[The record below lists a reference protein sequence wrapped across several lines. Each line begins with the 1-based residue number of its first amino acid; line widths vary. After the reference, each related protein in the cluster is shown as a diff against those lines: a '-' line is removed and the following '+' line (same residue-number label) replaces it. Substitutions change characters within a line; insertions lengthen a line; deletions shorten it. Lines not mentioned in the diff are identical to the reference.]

1 MARGVASPSPA
12 SFPKVSFVKVSG
24 ENSTTRS
31 GVHDN
36 QQRSYGYNDF
46 SLFERPQHY
55 IRYIEPL
62 ESELAVQVEYDM
74 DEQDQEW
81 LDALNAE
88 RKKEQLDKISFEA
101 FEIVMDRLE
110 KEWFDLTKNIPKPD
124 LALPSEDST
133 CAICDDSE
141 GENTNAIVFCDGC
154 NLAVHQD
161 CYGVPYIPE
170 GQWLCRKC
178 TVSPENAVTCFLCPN
193 EGGAFKQ
200 TVHGEWVHLLC
211 AIWIPETRVANEVF
225 MEPITGVERISKQR
239 WKLKCTVCD
248 IREGACI
255 QCSKNSCFLAYHV
268 TCARKL
274 KFLMPMKAS
283 SGLEP
288 PPLQCFCEKHMPRE
302 RLEARAEALKVEA
315 ASEHSEAKSSKSA
328 RAYAKTYK
336 PGPPVVPSLILSR
349 ILQYINKIVIRKRS
363 EFVELVCRYW
373 SLKREARRGAPL
385 LKRLHLEPWTASAG
399 GRVQTDEEKVAKLD
413 LTKCLRKD
421 LADVRTLADLSRK
434 RESRKSRQA
443 QIVQEVLSEII
454 FAHEAGL
461 RMAFEN
467 IVAFDRQGFFKNTI
481 SKSQVPD
488 YFDIIQQPMWW
499 GAIDEKLDRHEY
511 WDIDTF
517 RADVNLVIENAMR
530 YNKPG
535 TLYYKA
541 AQRIKSNS
549 ASLLAELDSLKTLAP
564 LELDAY
570 DEYTQILIHGN
581 ISPIGDLEPPLAVV
595 DLLTSLDIANDLSII
610 LNSNPLQSLLAY
622 ELPEAKPPPLT
633 PAMPTPPSRKTKRER
648 KAELVK
654 KRAELRAAT
663 AAAAAALAAAR
674 PDIAASLESVDPSV
688 SDHRMAEEVSN
699 TGTAPTIA
707 TEVVLANIDPENASD
722 TEQVLGKR
730 KRTKPTPSQP
740 GPDAEGLTD
749 INPKASFAL
758 FDRGW
763 ILDPGVR
770 RGGRSRAVQL
780 PQPLPKKRPKA
791 LKTDVVEAPV
801 LENGAV
807 TLDQSMDFSPHA
819 AGPSVVS
826 GTPGDYHRTI
836 GVSHDMDNPNI
847 NIHDRTEAWS
857 LKVEEFSVFAPD
869 SSRFLLGP
877 GVIPGQG
884 AVSLPQVP
892 AHSRDTLGS
901 QHGEV
906 VSFDEQR
913 SAIPDQSSPGELDH
927 RSPKYGGEIYGE
939 QPDVQQHTEPSVL
952 MPTPESDQPTLPLSL
967 AEARLKVKLE
977 PNMTLSQDPDGKIVI
992 QELDS
997 PVTRRQKAMRK
1008 KQARS
1013 RLAAPAVNTN
1023 SELDGSDLSS
1033 LSELSE
1039 DEDGDVNQIQNQNET
1054 NTKVVQPG
1062 EVILEDGKMLEGGT
1076 LVWAK
1081 AKNFP
1086 WWAAVIFEPDDP
1098 TVPPKVLKLRPTKS
1112 KSPMGHHLVRF
1123 YDSSKSWQWLE
1134 HDQLL
1139 LLGESDEL
1147 DQSLLTT
1154 SKRQKFSSTKMRQGC
1169 RESYR
1174 QAKKEMETEDDVV
1187 VEGDMYVS
1195 SAGAAANI
1203 VADELQPAVNDDVK
1217 MAVLEKELAAP
1228 Q

>member
-12 SFPKVSFVKVSG
+12 SLPKVSFVKVSG
-24 ENSTTRS
+24 ENLTTRS

-81 LDALNAE
+81 LDALNTD
-88 RKKEQLDKISFEA
+88 RKKEQLDKISYEA

-154 NLAVHQD
+154 NLAVHQ
-161 CYGVPYIPE
+161 

-288 PPLQCFCEKHMPRE
+288 PPLQCFCEKHMSRE
-302 RLEARAEALKVEA
+302 RLEARAEALKAEA

-328 RAYAKTYK
+328 RAYARTYK

-349 ILQYINKIVIRKRS
+349 ILQYINKIVMRKRS

-385 LKRLHLEPWTASAG
+385 LRRLHLEPWTASAG
-399 GRVQTDEEKVAKLD
+399 GRVQTDEEKVGKLD

-434 RESRKSRQA
+434 RESRKLRQA
-443 QIVQEVLSEII
+443 QIVQEILSEII
-454 FAHEAGL
+454 FTHEAGL

-467 IVAFDRQGFFKNTI
+467 IVAFDRQGFFKNPI

-517 RADVNLVIENAMR
+517 RADVSLVIENAMR

-535 TLYYKA
+535 TPYYKA

-549 ASLLAELDSLKTLAP
+549 ATLLAELDNLKTLAP
-564 LELDAY
+564 LELDGH
-570 DEYTQILIHGN
+570 DEYTKILLQRN

-595 DLLTSLDIANDLSII
+595 DLLTSLDIVNDLSIV
-610 LNSNPLQSLLAY
+610 LKSNPLQSLLAY

-633 PAMPTPPSRKTKRER
+633 LALPTPPSRKTKRER

-654 KRAELRAAT
+654 RRAELRAARFDT
-663 AAAAAALAAAR
+663 EANLK
-674 PDIAASLESVDPSV
+674 PVDPSI
-688 SDHRMAEEVSN
+688 SDHRMTEEVSN
-699 TGTAPTIA
+699 TGTTQTTA

-730 KRTKPTPSQP
+730 KRIKPAPSRP
-740 GPDAEGLTD
+740 GPDAEVLTD

-758 FDRGW
+758 FDKGW
-763 ILDPGVR
+763 ILGPGVR
-770 RGGRSRAVQL
+770 RRRVVQMP
-780 PQPLPKKRPKA
+780 PQPLPKKRTKA
-791 LKTDVVEAPV
+791 SKTDAVEASV
-801 LENGAV
+801 LENGAIP
-807 TLDQSMDFSPHA
+807 LDQPMDFFPHA
-819 AGPSVVS
+819 AGPSAVP
-826 GTPGDYHRTI
+826 GTAEDYHQAI
-836 GVSHDMDNPNI
+836 GVSHDMDDPS
-847 NIHDRTEAWS
+847 IHDETEAWS
-857 LKVEEFSVFAPD
+857 LKAEEFSPFAPD
-869 SSRFLLGP
+869 SSRFLSGP

-884 AVSLPQVP
+884 VVSLPPVP
-892 AHSRDTLGS
+892 AHSLDTLS
-901 QHGEV
+901 SRHGEV
-906 VSFDEQR
+906 VSFDDQR
-913 SAIPDQSSPGELDH
+913 SAIPDQSSPRELDH
-927 RSPKYGGEIYGE
+927 QSPKSGGEICGE
-939 QPDVQQHTEPSVL
+939 QSDVQEHTEPSEPPGL
-952 MPTPESDQPTLPLSL
+952 TAAPESDQPTLPLTL
-967 AEARLKVKLE
+967 AEARLRLKLE

-997 PVTRRQKAMRK
+997 PVTRREKAMRR

-1013 RLAAPAVNTN
+1013 RLAAPTMNAN

-1039 DEDGDVNQIQNQNET
+1039 DEDGNVRVKTKTNEMKT
-1054 NTKVVQPG
+1054 RAVEPG
-1062 EVILEDGKMLEGGT
+1062 EVILEDGKMLDGGT
-1076 LVWAK
+1076 LE
-1081 AKNFP
+1081 NFP
-1086 WWAAVIFEPDDP
+1086 WWAAVIFERDDP
-1098 TVPPKVLKLRPTKS
+1098 TVPPKVLKSRPTKS

-1123 YDSSKSWQWLE
+1123 YDSSKSWQWVEL
-1134 HDQLL
+1134 DQLL

-1154 SKRQKFSSTKMRQGC
+1154 SKRQKFSSAKMRQGC
-1169 RESYR
+1169 RDSYR
-1174 QAKKEMETEDDVV
+1174 QAKMEMETEDDVA
-1187 VEGDMYVS
+1187 VEGDMHVTS
-1195 SAGAAANI
+1195 TGAATI
-1203 VADELQPAVNDDVK
+1203 VADELQLAVNDNVE
-1217 MAVLEKELAAP
+1217 MAVLEMEPTAP

>member
-12 SFPKVSFVKVSG
+12 SLPKVSFIKVTG
-24 ENSTTRS
+24 ENPTARS

-81 LDALNAE
+81 LDSLNAD
-88 RKKEQLDKISFEA
+88 RKKEQLDKISYEA

-211 AIWIPETRVANEVF
+211 AIWIPETRVANDVF

-239 WKLKCTVCD
+239 WKLKCSVCD

-302 RLEARAEALKVEA
+302 RLEARAEALKAEA

-349 ILQYINKIVIRKRS
+349 ILQYINKIVIRKRG

-385 LKRLHLEPWTASAG
+385 LRRLHLEPWTASAG

-421 LADVRTLADLSRK
+421 LVDVRTLADLSRK
-434 RESRKSRQA
+434 RESRKLRQA
-443 QIVQEVLSEII
+443 QIIQEVLSEII

-467 IVAFDRQGFFKNTI
+467 IVTFDRQGFFKNPI
-481 SKSQVPD
+481 SKLQVPD

-511 WDIDTF
+511 WDIDNF

-535 TLYYKA
+535 TPYYKA

-549 ASLLAELDSLKTLAP
+549 ATLLAELDSLKSPAP
-564 LELDAY
+564 LEFDGHDGY
-570 DEYTQILIHGN
+570 SRILLQRN

-610 LNSNPLQSLLAY
+610 LKSNPLRSLLAY
-622 ELPEAKPPPLT
+622 ELPESKPPPLT
-633 PAMPTPPSRKTKRER
+633 PVPPIPPSRKTKRER

-654 KRAELRAAT
+654 KRAELRAA
-663 AAAAAALAAAR
+663 AAAAARLDAEN
-674 PDIAASLESVDPSV
+674 LEPVDPST
-688 SDHRMAEEVSN
+688 SDHRMTEEISN
-699 TGTAPTIA
+699 TGTAPTTA
-707 TEVVLANIDPENASD
+707 TEVVLANMEQENASD
-722 TEQVLGKR
+722 AEQVLGKR
-730 KRTKPTPSQP
+730 KRTKPAPSQP
-740 GPDAEGLTD
+740 GPDAKVLTD

-758 FDRGW
+758 FDKGW
-763 ILDPGVR
+763 ILDPAVR
-770 RGGRSRAVQL
+770 RGGRSPIVQL
-780 PQPLPKKRPKA
+780 PQQLPKKRPK
-791 LKTDVVEAPV
+791 
-801 LENGAV
+801 GH
-807 TLDQSMDFSPHA
+807 Q
-819 AGPSVVS
+819 
-826 GTPGDYHRTI
+826 
-836 GVSHDMDNPNI
+836 
-847 NIHDRTEAWS
+847 
-857 LKVEEFSVFAPD
+857 
-869 SSRFLLGP
+869 
-877 GVIPGQG
+877 
-884 AVSLPQVP
+884 
-892 AHSRDTLGS
+892 
-901 QHGEV
+901 
-906 VSFDEQR
+906 
-913 SAIPDQSSPGELDH
+913 
-927 RSPKYGGEIYGE
+927 SPKYGGVTCEE
-939 QPDVQQHTEPSVL
+939 QPDVQEHIDPPRL
-952 MPTPESDQPTLPLSL
+952 MPVPGSDQPTLPLTL
-967 AEARLKVKLE
+967 AEARLRLKLE

-997 PVTRRQKAMRK
+997 PVTRREKAMRK

-1013 RLAAPAVNTN
+1013 RLSAPAINAT
-1023 SELDGSDLSS
+1023 SELEGSDLSS

-1039 DEDGDVNQIQNQNET
+1039 DEDGKVHIKKTINET
-1054 NTKVVQPG
+1054 KTGAMQPG
-1062 EVILEDGKMLEGGT
+1062 EVVLEDGKMLDGGT

-1086 WWAAVIFEPDDP
+1086 WWAAVVFEPDDP
-1098 TVPPKVLKLRPTKS
+1098 TVPPKVLKSRPTKS
-1112 KSPMGHHLVRF
+1112 KSLMGQHLVRF
-1123 YDSSKSWQWLE
+1123 YDSSKSWQWVEL
-1134 HDQLL
+1134 DQLL
-1139 LLGESDEL
+1139 LLGESDDL

-1174 QAKKEMETEDDVV
+1174 QAKMEMETEDDKAM
-1187 VEGDMYVS
+1187 EGDTHDYDS
-1195 SAGAAANI
+1195 SIGAATIVTANK
-1203 VADELQPAVNDDVK
+1203 LQLVNYNVETF
-1217 MAVLEKELAAP
+1217 VLENGPAAP

>member
-12 SFPKVSFVKVSG
+12 SLPKVSFVKVSG

-81 LDALNAE
+81 LDSLNTD
-88 RKKEQLDKISFEA
+88 RKKEQLDKISYEA

-302 RLEARAEALKVEA
+302 KLEARAEALKAEA

-328 RAYAKTYK
+328 RAYARTYK

-349 ILQYINKIVIRKRS
+349 ILQYINKIVMRKRS

-385 LKRLHLEPWTASAG
+385 LRRLHLEPWTASAG

-434 RESRKSRQA
+434 RESRKLRQA
-443 QIVQEVLSEII
+443 QIVQEILSEII

-467 IVAFDRQGFFKNTI
+467 IVAFDRQGFFKNPI

-535 TLYYKA
+535 TPYYKA

-549 ASLLAELDSLKTLAP
+549 ATLLAELDHLRTLAP
-564 LELDAY
+564 LELDGH
-570 DEYTQILIHGN
+570 DEYTKFLLQRN
-581 ISPIGDLEPPLAVV
+581 ISPIGNLEPPLAVV
-595 DLLTSLDIANDLSII
+595 ELLTSLDIANDLSIV
-610 LNSNPLQSLLAY
+610 LKSNPLQSLLAY
-622 ELPEAKPPPLT
+622 ELPEAKPLPLT
-633 PAMPTPPSRKTKRER
+633 PPPPIPSSRKTKRER
-648 KAELVK
+648 KAELVRR
-654 KRAELRAAT
+654 RAELRV
-663 AAAAAALAAAR
+663 AR
-674 PDIAASLESVDPSV
+674 LDAGVNLKPVDPLI
-688 SDHRMAEEVSN
+688 SDHRMTEEVSN
-699 TGTAPTIA
+699 TGTAQTTA
-707 TEVVLANIDPENASD
+707 TEVVLANVDPENSLE

-730 KRTKPTPSQP
+730 KRTKLASSQP
-740 GPDAEGLTD
+740 TPDAEVLTD

-758 FDRGW
+758 FDKGW
-763 ILDPGVR
+763 ILGPGVR
-770 RGGRSRAVQL
+770 RRRVVQL
-780 PQPLPKKRPKA
+780 PQPLPKKRTKG
-791 LKTDVVEAPV
+791 TSDFVRE
-801 LENGAV
+801 LE
-807 TLDQSMDFSPHA
+807 
-819 AGPSVVS
+819 
-826 GTPGDYHRTI
+826 I
-836 GVSHDMDNPNI
+836 
-847 NIHDRTEAWS
+847 
-857 LKVEEFSVFAPD
+857 FAPT
-869 SSRFLLGP
+869 F
-877 GVIPGQG
+877 
-884 AVSLPQVP
+884 A
-892 AHSRDTLGS
+892 TK
-901 QHGEV
+901 
-906 VSFDEQR
+906 
-913 SAIPDQSSPGELDH
+913 DH
-927 RSPKYGGEIYGE
+927 RSLKYEGGICEGK
-939 QPDVQQHTEPSVL
+939 PDVQERTEPPGM
-952 MPTPESDQPTLPLSL
+952 MPAPESDQPTLPLTL
-967 AEARLKVKLE
+967 AEARLRLKLE

-997 PVTRRQKAMRK
+997 PVTRREKAMRR

-1013 RLAAPAVNTN
+1013 RLAAPPISAN

-1039 DEDGDVNQIQNQNET
+1039 DEDGSVRIKTRMNET
-1054 NTKVVQPG
+1054 KANSVQPG
-1062 EVILEDGKMLEGGT
+1062 EVILEDGKMLEE
-1076 LVWAK
+1076 
-1081 AKNFP
+1081 NFP

-1098 TVPPKVLKLRPTKS
+1098 TVPPKVLKSRPIKS

-1123 YDSSKSWQWLE
+1123 YDSSKSWQWVELE
-1134 HDQLL
+1134 QLL

-1154 SKRQKFSSTKMRQGC
+1154 SKKQKFSSAKMRQGC
-1169 RESYR
+1169 RDSYR
-1174 QAKKEMETEDDVV
+1174 YQ
-1187 VEGDMYVS
+1187 
-1195 SAGAAANI
+1195 
-1203 VADELQPAVNDDVK
+1203 LP
-1217 MAVLEKELAAP
+1217 
-1228 Q
+1228 

>member
-12 SFPKVSFVKVSG
+12 SLPKVSFVKVSG

-74 DEQDQEW
+74 DEQDQDW
-81 LDALNAE
+81 LDSLNAD
-88 RKKEQLDKISFEA
+88 RKKEQLDKISYEA

-302 RLEARAEALKVEA
+302 RLEARAEALKAEV

-328 RAYAKTYK
+328 RAYARTYK

-349 ILQYINKIVIRKRS
+349 ILQYINKIVMRKRS

-385 LKRLHLEPWTASAG
+385 LRRLHLEPWTASAG
-399 GRVQTDEEKVAKLD
+399 GRVQTDEEKIAKLD

-434 RESRKSRQA
+434 RESRKLRQA
-443 QIVQEVLSEII
+443 QIVQEILSEII

-467 IVAFDRQGFFKNTI
+467 IVAFDRQGFFKNPI

-535 TLYYKA
+535 TPYYKA

-549 ASLLAELDSLKTLAP
+549 ATLLAELDNLKTLAP
-564 LELDAY
+564 LELDGHD
-570 DEYTQILIHGN
+570 DEYTKILLQRN

-595 DLLTSLDIANDLSII
+595 DLLTSFDIANDLSIV
-610 LNSNPLQSLLAY
+610 LTSNPLQFLLAY
-622 ELPEAKPPPLT
+622 ELPEAKPLPLT
-633 PAMPTPPSRKTKRER
+633 PAPPTPSSRKTKRER
-648 KAELVK
+648 KAELVRR
-654 KRAELRAAT
+654 RAELRAARLDT
-663 AAAAAALAAAR
+663 GVNLK
-674 PDIAASLESVDPSV
+674 PVDPPISTT
-688 SDHRMAEEVSN
+688 EEVSN
-699 TGTAPTIA
+699 TGTPQTTA
-707 TEVVLANIDPENASD
+707 TEVVLANVDPENTSE

-730 KRTKPTPSQP
+730 KRTKLASSQP
-740 GPDAEGLTD
+740 APDTEVLTD

-758 FDRGW
+758 FDKGW
-763 ILDPGVR
+763 ILGPGVR
-770 RGGRSRAVQL
+770 RRRVVQL
-780 PQPLPKKRPKA
+780 PQPLPKKRTK
-791 LKTDVVEAPV
+791 D
-801 LENGAV
+801 
-807 TLDQSMDFSPHA
+807 
-819 AGPSVVS
+819 
-826 GTPGDYHRTI
+826 
-836 GVSHDMDNPNI
+836 
-847 NIHDRTEAWS
+847 
-857 LKVEEFSVFAPD
+857 
-869 SSRFLLGP
+869 
-877 GVIPGQG
+877 
-884 AVSLPQVP
+884 
-892 AHSRDTLGS
+892 
-901 QHGEV
+901 HG
-906 VSFDEQR
+906 
-913 SAIPDQSSPGELDH
+913 
-927 RSPKYGGEIYGE
+927 SPKYEGEIGEE
-939 QPDVQQHTEPSVL
+939 QPDVQERTEPPEPPGL
-952 MPTPESDQPTLPLSL
+952 MPAPESDQPTLPLTL
-967 AEARLKVKLE
+967 AEAKLRLKLE

-997 PVTRRQKAMRK
+997 PVTRREKAMRR

-1013 RLAAPAVNTN
+1013 RLAAPAINAN
-1023 SELDGSDLSS
+1023 SELDCSDLSS

-1039 DEDGDVNQIQNQNET
+1039 DEDGSVRIKTKMNET
-1054 NTKVVQPG
+1054 KANAVQPG
-1062 EVILEDGKMLEGGT
+1062 EVILEDGNMLEGGT

-1098 TVPPKVLKLRPTKS
+1098 TVPPKVLKSRPTKS

-1123 YDSSKSWQWLE
+1123 YDSSKSWQWVEL
-1134 HDQLL
+1134 DQLL

-1154 SKRQKFSSTKMRQGC
+1154 SKRQKFSSAKMRQGC
-1169 RESYR
+1169 RDSYR
-1174 QAKKEMETEDDVV
+1174 QAKMEMETEDDVA
-1187 VEGDMYVS
+1187 VEGDMHATSIAEATNVT
-1195 SAGAAANI
+1195 
-1203 VADELQPAVNDDVK
+1203 DELQPVANDNVE
-1217 MAVLEKELAAP
+1217 MAVLEKEPTAP

>member
-12 SFPKVSFVKVSG
+12 SLPKVSFVKVSG

-62 ESELAVQVEYDM
+62 EYDM

-81 LDALNAE
+81 LDSLNAD
-88 RKKEQLDKISFEA
+88 RKKEQLDKISYEA

-239 WKLKCTVCD
+239 WKLKCSVCD

-302 RLEARAEALKVEA
+302 RLEARAEALKAEA

-328 RAYAKTYK
+328 RAYARTYK

-349 ILQYINKIVIRKRS
+349 ILQYINKIVMRKRS

-385 LKRLHLEPWTASAG
+385 LRRLHLEPWTASAG

-434 RESRKSRQA
+434 RESRKLRQA
-443 QIVQEVLSEII
+443 QIVQEILSEII

-461 RMAFEN
+461 RMTFEN
-467 IVAFDRQGFFKNTI
+467 IVAFDRQGFFKNPI

-511 WDIDTF
+511 WDIDIF

-535 TLYYKA
+535 TPYYKA

-549 ASLLAELDSLKTLAP
+549 ATLLAELDNLKTLAP
-564 LELDAY
+564 LELDGH
-570 DEYTQILIHGN
+570 DEYTKVLLQRN

-595 DLLTSLDIANDLSII
+595 DLLTSLDIANDLSIV
-610 LNSNPLQSLLAY
+610 LKSNPLQSLLAY
-622 ELPEAKPPPLT
+622 ELPEAKPLPLT
-633 PAMPTPPSRKTKRER
+633 PALPTPSSRKTKRER
-648 KAELVK
+648 KAELVRR
-654 KRAELRAAT
+654 RAERRAARLDT
-663 AAAAAALAAAR
+663 GTNLK
-674 PDIAASLESVDPSV
+674 PVGPSI
-688 SDHRMAEEVSN
+688 SDHRMTEEVSN
-699 TGTAPTIA
+699 TGTARTTA
-707 TEVVLANIDPENASD
+707 TEVVFANVDPENSSE

-730 KRTKPTPSQP
+730 KRIKLAPSQHA
-740 GPDAEGLTD
+740 PDAEVLTD

-758 FDRGW
+758 FDKGW
-763 ILDPGVR
+763 ILGPGVR
-770 RGGRSRAVQL
+770 RRRVVQL
-780 PQPLPKKRPKA
+780 PQPLPKKRTKA
-791 LKTDVVEAPV
+791 SKTDAVEASIA
-801 LENGAV
+801 EDGAV
-807 TLDQSMDFSPHA
+807 PLDQSMDFFPHV
-819 AGPSVVS
+819 AGPSIVS
-826 GTPGDYHRTI
+826 ETPEDYHRTI
-836 GVSHDMDNPNI
+836 GASHDMDDA

-857 LKVEEFSVFAPD
+857 LKAEEFSAFAPD
-869 SSRFLLGP
+869 STRFLSGP
-877 GVIPGQG
+877 GVIPGQSV
-884 AVSLPQVP
+884 VSLPQDP
-892 AHSRDTLGS
+892 AHSLDTLDS
-901 QHGEV
+901 RHGEV
-906 VSFDEQR
+906 VSFDDQR

-927 RSPKYGGEIYGE
+927 RSPNYEGEICEEICEE
-939 QPDVQQHTEPSVL
+939 QPDVQERTEPPEPPGL
-952 MPTPESDQPTLPLSL
+952 IPAPESDQPTLPLTL
-967 AEARLKVKLE
+967 AEARLRLKLE

-997 PVTRRQKAMRK
+997 P
-1008 KQARS
+1008 
-1013 RLAAPAVNTN
+1013 
-1023 SELDGSDLSS
+1023 LDGSDLSS

-1039 DEDGDVNQIQNQNET
+1039 DEDGSVRVKTKTNET
-1054 NTKVVQPG
+1054 KASAAQPG

-1076 LVWAK
+1076 LE
-1081 AKNFP
+1081 NFP

-1098 TVPPKVLKLRPTKS
+1098 TVPPKVLKSRPTKS

-1123 YDSSKSWQWLE
+1123 YDSSKSWQWVEL
-1134 HDQLL
+1134 DQLL
-1139 LLGESDEL
+1139 LLGESDG
-1147 DQSLLTT
+1147 
-1154 SKRQKFSSTKMRQGC
+1154 KRERSFYDSILA
-1169 RESYR
+1169 ESY
-1174 QAKKEMETEDDVV
+1174 V
-1187 VEGDMYVS
+1187 
-1195 SAGAAANI
+1195 
-1203 VADELQPAVNDDVK
+1203 LQSWTNRF
-1217 MAVLEKELAAP
+1217 
-1228 Q
+1228 